1 MPRGRPTTEQLLA
14 RVDAEASLLKE
25 RFGGLPHRL
34 ELDHVLREIWLLE
47 THHSTAIEGSSLTPQ
62 DVEAVVER
70 NEARGSLAEALEV
83 KAYADAAGW
92 VYETAP
98 ETPEGIT
105 LATVREVHRRVVGPV
120 WAAFPPTTRDLPGDF
135 RTTGVTVGGNRR
147 VQLSA
152 APAVHADM
160 TDWVVGG
167 NEPSDTHPIQKIAE
181 QHAGFERIHPFTD
194 GNGRVGRLLANRG
207 LVQADYPPMVIRY
220 QQRERYLRSLERA
233 DQGNPKGL
241 VELFARA
248 VSESINRFILP
259 RLAGDARIVP
269 LRALAEGS
277 PYSSDY
283 LRQLALSGRLR
294 AVRHGSL
301 WLSSQAALQEYMD
314 SRSPR
319 GRR

>member
-1 MPRGRPTTEQLLA
+1 MPRGRPKTEQLLA
-14 RVDAEASLLKE
+14 RVDAETDLLKE

-62 DVEAVVER
+62 DVIAVVEH
-70 NEARGSLAEALEV
+70 NEARGTLLEALEV
-83 KAYADAAGW
+83 KGYSDAAVW
-92 VYETAP
+92 VYDTAP
-98 ETPEGIT
+98 ETPPGIT
-105 LATVREVHRRVVGPV
+105 LATVREVHRRVVGPA
-120 WAAFPPTTRDLPGDF
+120 WATFPPATRDTPGAF
-135 RTTGVTVGGNRR
+135 RETGVSVGGSRR

-160 TDWVVGG
+160 TDWVSAGDMPAD
-167 NEPSDTHPIQKIAE
+167 NHPILRIAE
-181 QHAGFERIHPFTD
+181 LHARFERIHPFTN
-194 GNGRVGRLLANRG
+194 GNGRVGRLLANWG
-207 LVQADYPPMVIRY
+207 LVQAGYPPMVIRY
-220 QQRERYLRSLERA
+220 QQRDRYLRALERA
-233 DQGNPKGL
+233 DEGNANGL

-277 PYSSDY
+277 SYSSDY

-301 WLSSQAALQEYMD
+301 WLSSQAALQEYMEG
-314 SRSPR
+314 RSPR

>member
-1 MPRGRPTTEQLLA
+1 MPQGRPTTEQLLT
-14 RVDAEASLLKE
+14 RVDAEADLLRE
-25 RFGGLPHRL
+25 QFGGLPHRL

-70 NEARGSLAEALEV
+70 NEARGSLTEALGV
-83 KAYADAAGW
+83 KAYADAASW

-98 ETPEGIT
+98 ETPPGIT

-120 WAAFPPTTRDLPGDF
+120 WAAFPPAARDTPGDF
-135 RTTGVTVGGNRR
+135 RTTGVIVGGSRR
-147 VQLSA
+147 IQLSA

-160 TDWVVGG
+160 TDWVAASVQSPG
-167 NEPSDTHPIQKIAE
+167 SHPIHRIAE
-181 QHAGFERIHPFTD
+181 QHARFERIHPFTD
-194 GNGRVGRLLANRG
+194 GNGRVGRLLANWN
-207 LVQADYPPMVIRY
+207 LIQADYPPMIIRY
-220 QQRERYLRSLERA
+220 QQRDRYLRSLERA
-233 DQGNPKGL
+233 DQGNVKGL

-248 VSESINRFILP
+248 ISESINRFILP
-259 RLAGDARIVP
+259 RLSGDARIVP

-277 PYSSDY
+277 SYSSDY

-301 WLSSQAALQEYMD
+301 WLSSQAALQEYID

>member
-14 RVDAEASLLKE
+14 RVDSEAGVLRD
-25 RFGGLPHRL
+25 RFGGLPHSL

-47 THHSTAIEGSSLTPQ
+47 THHSTAIEGSSLSEQ
-62 DVEAVVER
+62 DVVAVVER
-70 NEARGSLAEALEV
+70 DEARGTLVEALEV
-83 KAYADAAGW
+83 KAYAGAAGW
-92 VYETAP
+92 VYETASEAP
-98 ETPEGIT
+98 AGIG

-120 WAAFPPTTRDLPGDF
+120 WATFPPTTRDIPGAF
-135 RTTGVTVGGNRR
+135 RTTGVTVGGGRR

-160 TDWVVGG
+160 TDWVAAGRRNTPGHVIVG
-167 NEPSDTHPIQKIAE
+167 IAHR
-181 QHAGFERIHPFTD
+181 HASFERIHPFTD
-194 GNGRVGRLLANRG
+194 GNGRVGRLLANWD
-207 LVQADYPPMVIRY
+207 LVQADYPPMIIRF
-220 QQRERYLRSLERA
+220 QERDRYLRALTRA
-233 DQGNPKGL
+233 DRGDVNGL

-248 VSESINRFILP
+248 ISESINRFILP
-259 RLAGDARIVP
+259 RLAGDARLVP
-269 LRALAEGS
+269 LRALADGS
-277 PYSSDY
+277 PYSADY

-301 WLSSQAALQEYMD
+301 WLSSQAALLEYVD